1 LLGPS
6 HRANIGERLIGRHR
20 GGNVAGRVL
29 HLAAGNLYGGV
40 ETFLVT
46 LARSPRRLEHRFAL
60 FFEGRLASELRAAG
74 ASVEVLGAARL
85 GRPWTLVG
93 PQLRLRRL
101 LSSWRPDLVLSHSSW
116 LKAVAAPA
124 LLGQRQALF
133 LHGPVEPGFALDRLL
148 TWLPPDALLSN
159 SEFTAASASTLLPGR
174 TPLVTGCPVE
184 DRAPKEPGVRLA
196 VRQELGVAEG
206 TPVIIQVS
214 RLEAWKGQELL
225 LEALSRL
232 PREQDWACWVVGGAQ
247 RPEEQA
253 LLVRLRT
260 KADAQGLSNRVRFLG
275 QRSDV
280 PRLLAAADIFC
291 QPNLGPEPF
300 GIVFVEAMF
309 ASLPVLTTDMGG
321 ARELIDETCGA
332 RVPPRADAVAEV
344 LARWVANPE
353 QRRALGSAGRRRAE
367 ERYLPSVRVR
377 LLEDALE
384 RAIRP

>member
-1 LLGPS
+1 M
-6 HRANIGERLIGRHR
+6 AI
-20 GGNVAGRVL
+20 RVL

-74 ASVEVLGAARL
+74 ASVEVLGPARL
-85 GRPWTLVG
+85 GRPWTLAG

-101 LSSWRPDLVLSHSSW
+101 LASWRPDAVLLHSSW
-116 LKAVAAPA
+116 LKAAAGPA
-124 LLGQRQALF
+124 LLGQRQVFF
-133 LHGPVEPGFALDRLL
+133 LHNPLEPRFPLDRLL
-148 TWLPPDALLSN
+148 AWFPPDALLSN
-159 SEFTAASASTLLPGR
+159 TSFTAESASRLLPGL

-184 DRAPKEPGVRLA
+184 DRAPREPGVRGTI
-196 VRQELGVAEG
+196 RQELGVAEA
-206 TPVIIQVS
+206 TPVILQVS
-214 RLEAWKGQELL
+214 RLEAWKGQALL
-225 LEALSRL
+225 LDALSLL
-232 PREQDWACWVVGGAQ
+232 PREAEWSCWVVGGAQ

-253 LLVRLRT
+253 YLSRLR
-260 KADAQGLSNRVRFLG
+260 AQAERLGLSGRVRFLG

-280 PRLLAAADIFC
+280 PRLLAAADVFC

-309 ASLPVLTTDMGG
+309 AGLPVLTTDMGG
-321 ARELIDETCGA
+321 AREIVDETCGA

-344 LARWVANPE
+344 LARWLASPE
-353 QRRALGSAGRRRAE
+353 SRQALGRAGRERAE
-367 ERYLPSVRVR
+367 HQYAPAVRVP

-384 RAIRP
+384 RAARP

>member
-1 LLGPS
+1 MGPPPG
-6 HRANIGERLIGRHR
+6 ANIGNRMRR

-40 ETFLVT
+40 ESFLVT

-60 FFEGRLASELRAAG
+60 FFEGRLASELRATG
-74 ASVEVLGAARL
+74 ASVEVLGPARL

-101 LSSWRPDLVLSHSSW
+101 LASWPPDLVLSHSSW

-124 LLGQRQALF
+124 LLGHRQALF
-133 LHGPVEPGFALDRLL
+133 LHGPVEPRFALDRLL
-148 TWLPPDALLSN
+148 TWMPPDALLSN
-159 SEFTAASASTLLPGR
+159 SHFTASSASTLLPQL
-174 TPLVTGCPVE
+174 TPLVVGCPVE
-184 DRAPKEPGVRLA
+184 DRAPKEPGVRHA
-196 VRQELGVAEG
+196 VRQELGVAEA
-206 TPVIIQVS
+206 TTVILQVS

-225 LEALSRL
+225 LDALARL
-232 PREQDWACWVVGGAQ
+232 PRETDWACWVVGGAQ

-253 LLVRLRT
+253 LLARLRT
-260 KADAQGLSNRVRFLG
+260 RADTHGLAQRVRFLG

-309 ASLPVLTTDMGG
+309 AGLPVLTTDMGG
-321 ARELIDETCGA
+321 AREIIDETCGA
-332 RVPPRADAVAEV
+332 RVPPRAEAVAEV
-344 LARWVANPE
+344 LARWVVEPE
-353 QRRALGSAGRRRAE
+353 TRRLLGHAGRQRAE
-367 ERYLPSVRVR
+367 ALYLPSVRVP

-384 RAIRP
+384 RALRP